1 MLLIVARGSVAQ
13 TAPAIEQASP
23 TTTPFDDA
31 AFRNDLKAIAKYPS
45 RLVGSAGY
53 DATAA
58 YLETQFK
65 SLPNIAWKKHEFS
78 VMVPVTKSA
87 TLTINGKAE
96 KIYPFWPA
104 QVRVNATPA
113 EGISGALVHIAGQA
127 YENFKPKSIAGQIA
141 VLEARDAQSWTTAA
155 YFGARAII
163 ILGSP
168 DVSNADLRSLDV
180 LIPINVPRFY
190 LPTGA
195 TADAIRDAKDSLK
208 ATLHAQVNFE
218 SRKACNYYALVM
230 GNTFKPADWD
240 AKSNPPGA
248 LCIAVPFDASCLV
261 PDLASGAGQA
271 VQTASALSLLRDIA
285 KTPLARPVLFAFT
298 GADVLNYRG
307 TREMFLAI
315 ADVPARSGDALK
327 DLADQQTAA
336 NKDLVALRGAQAQ
349 PAVLDPVK
357 DRGAIDRVAKLIE
370 TDTVLD
376 QDRLFKIRIIE
387 GDALTDTIKA
397 EREALEQRQ
406 IDLGALRYSFQR
418 DPKSLA
424 GDSLPMAQ
432 TYIAKAIAQLG
443 GDDKQ
448 PGLAAQ
454 YADRQNQLQ
463 QRIDL
468 YHWLAGALHRPL
480 DPGER
485 DSDYR
490 TIELMMSLD
499 LSDQGVRAGPMYFG
513 FGYRVST
520 MALIQNYRDW
530 FIQQDR
536 SAKES
541 DPAKRAKGQWLAD
554 LKGDFDVGPLTDG
567 RSPQSWTAGTF
578 SASFELASGYG
589 VPGMAM
595 MTLDDLRQRRDTPG
609 DTLANVNLESILPQ
623 FQAVRQV
630 IVRAWN
636 DPGFHTQ
643 SDFRFQRNS
652 VEGQVVSAAPG
663 RPVPDLPRQGF
674 LATYYYV
681 AGAGRAVA
689 PHRGL
694 PWIPGVRRSEV
705 AVCNAE
711 GVYRFEGL
719 PKTLPEM
726 TVLSV
731 HVYRTTPDTGVING
745 CTDLGKQSGDIKT
758 FADLRNDLDTM
769 RSVVFQCNEY
779 TLLGLYDPRFLQ
791 GLGEVSP
798 LDARRNA
805 VPQRYNML
813 LRDQMLA
820 GFVEPDVTSALVF
833 RYGRI
838 GNRLLLLNIDD
849 TVKGATSTADLS
861 KGFTPKQID
870 DIGPLALATAQDFFK
885 LDTRRIEDYRRAGVS
900 NELIDSLHNGA
911 KEQIELASKSIAQ
924 DRGDELVKHANGAW
938 ASETR
943 VYQAAQ
949 DMASDVVRAAIFLL
963 LLCVPF
969 SFCMERLIIG
979 TPNIYKQLAGLGGI
993 FAIMTAALW
1002 SFHPA
1007 FKISSSPLIIIL
1019 AFAILFMSMTVIW
1032 VVYGKFDTEL
1042 KRIRSGRGSAE
1053 GASIANASVLM
1064 AAVMLGIANM
1074 RKRKFRTALTSLTI
1088 VLITFAVLCFTS
1100 SSSFLDTTVL
1110 PTGVSP
1116 QYAGLML
1123 RQRGFRPMPSSTVQN
1138 LQVLLPKVP
1147 LVERWWCIN
1156 AGDPRD
1162 LVHVVASG
1170 SGAPRIFPASGVLG
1184 LSPGESKLSNIAKVL
1199 GETKFARLENGEQNI
1214 IYFSSAIAEQLKVKE
1229 HDVVKIGGIDLEIAG
1244 IFNADDFDQRVTT
1257 LSGEQIAPLKY
1268 SSGALDGSGR
1278 KLDDNAAESLDLDSD
1293 SSASELASAYEHLPA
1308 SQFVIV
1314 PSEIARKLPNTSLRS
1329 LAFDLPIAAST
1340 VGVIPEEKLREI
1352 AKREVIAGFET
1363 RPTNDLAAAI
1373 TDKYKTGLNDETA
1386 VREAMVKTVS
1396 DDLSKRLAVAMF
1408 AGFNDGV
1415 KLVSAGSGLPQV
1427 SGAGQ
1432 VAVPLMIAGLIIFNT
1447 MMGSIAER
1455 RREIHIYTSLGL
1467 APFHVGALFV
1477 AEALTYGLI
1486 GTVFGYVIGQ
1496 GVGTAMNKLG
1506 WLGSVTLNYSGTSAM
1521 VTMGLILLIVL
1532 LSALVPARLASKI
1545 AAPSIERSWKVPLP
1559 KGDEILAVLPFTINQ
1574 TAADGALAYLAD
1586 FFDAHREGSIGKFS
1600 AGKVDAFVIPD
1611 EAGHPSRGLKTV
1623 IWLTPFDLG
1632 VRQHLMLL
1640 IHPGNFPHVY
1650 EVQVVLQRLSG
1661 DDGNWYRMNRTFLT
1675 ELRKQFLQWR
1685 SLTPQ
1690 RQLEFVEQSKTLFT
1704 QPVTEVVPTEPG
1716 EQLRMA

>member
-1 MLLIVARGSVAQ
+1 MVPASWAQ
-13 TAPAIEQASP
+13 TATSTAPAL
-23 TTTPFDDA
+23 TTISPFDDA
-31 AFRNDLKAIAKYPS
+31 SFRSDLKAITAYPS
-45 RLVGSAGY
+45 RLVGSPGY

-58 YLETQFK
+58 YLETQFN
-65 SLPNIAWKKHEFS
+65 SLKNIEWKKHEFT

-87 TLTINGKAE
+87 TLTINGKSE

-113 EGISGALVHIAGQA
+113 DGITGSLVHVAGQ
-127 YENFKPKSIAGQIA
+127 EFDKFKPKSIAGQIA
-141 VLEARDAQSWTTAA
+141 VLEAKDAPAWRTAA
-155 YFGARAII
+155 YFGAKAIV
-163 ILGSP
+163 ILGSAE
-168 DVSNADLRSLDV
+168 VTHVDLRSLDL
-180 LIPINVPRFY
+180 LIPLNVPRFY
-190 LPTGA
+190 LPPGP
-195 TADAIRDAKDSLK
+195 TADAIRAADDSLK
-208 ATLHAQVNFE
+208 ATLLAQVNFE

-230 GNTFKPADWD
+230 GNIAKPAGWD

-261 PDLASGAGQA
+261 PDLAAGAGQA
-271 VQTASALSLLRDIA
+271 VQTAAALSLLRDIA
-285 KTPLARPVLFAFT
+285 KTPLNRPVLFAFT

-307 TREMFLAI
+307 TREMMLAL
-315 ADVPARSGDALK
+315 ADVPSKSGDALK
-327 DLADQQTAA
+327 ILAELQNDATKDLAS
-336 NKDLVALRGAQAQ
+336 LRGALTQ

-370 TDTVLD
+370 TDTVID
-376 QDRLFKIRIIE
+376 QDRLFKIRIIS
-387 GDALTDTIKA
+387 GDALTQAIKT
-397 EREALEQRQ
+397 ERDALEQRQ
-406 IDLGALRYSFQR
+406 IDLGSLRYAFQR
-418 DPKSLA
+418 NPKTLT
-424 GDSLPMAQ
+424 GDSLPVAQ
-432 TYIAKAIAQLG
+432 SYIAKAIAQLG
-443 GDDKQ
+443 GDDQQ
-448 PGLAAQ
+448 PGLVAQ
-454 YADRQNQLQ
+454 NADRQIQLQ
-463 QRIDL
+463 QRVDL
-468 YHWLAGALHRPL
+468 YRWLAGRLNRPL
-480 DPGER
+480 DPRER

-499 LSDQGVRAGPMYFG
+499 LTDQGVRAGPMYFG
-513 FGYRVST
+513 FGYRSST
-520 MALIQNYRDW
+520 LGLIQNYKDW
-530 FIQQDR
+530 LIQQDR
-536 SAKES
+536 AAKES
-541 DPAKRAKGQWLAD
+541 DPAKRAKAQWLVD
-554 LKGDFDVGPLTDG
+554 LKGVFDFGPMTDG
-567 RSPQSWTAGTF
+567 RSPQSWLGGTF
-578 SASFELASGYG
+578 SGSFELAAAYG

-595 MTLDDLRQRRDTPG
+595 MTLDDLRLRRDTPG
-609 DTLANVNLESILPQ
+609 DTLANLNLESVLPQ
-623 FQAVRQV
+623 MQAVRQV
-630 IVRAWN
+630 IMRAWN
-636 DPGFHTQ
+636 DPSFHTQ
-643 SDFRFQRNS
+643 ADFRFQRNS
-652 VEGQVVSAAPG
+652 LEGLVVSAAPG
-663 RPVPDLPRQGF
+663 RPVPDLPRQGY
-674 LATYYYV
+674 LATYYYA
-681 AGAGRAVA
+681 AGARAVA
-689 PHRGL
+689 PQRPL
-694 PWIPGVRRSEV
+694 PWIAGVRRSEV
-705 AVCNAE
+705 SACDA
-711 GVYRFEGL
+711 GGAYRFEGL
-719 PKTLPEM
+719 PKTTQDMCL
-726 TVLSV
+726 LSV
-731 HVYRTTPDTGVING
+731 HVYRTAPDTGSIIG
-745 CTDLGKQSGDIKT
+745 CTDLGKQSGDIST
-758 FADLRNDLDTM
+758 FANLNNDLDPM
-769 RSVVFQCNEY
+769 RSVVFQCSEFS
-779 TLLGLYDPRFLQ
+779 LIGLYDPRFLQ
-791 GLGEVSP
+791 SLGEVSP

-820 GFVEPDVTSALVF
+820 GFVEPDMTCALVF

-849 TVKGATSTADLS
+849 TIKGATSTADLS
-861 KGFTPKQID
+861 KGFTTRQID
-870 DIGPLALATAQDFFK
+870 NVGPLALATAQDFFK

-900 NELIDSLHNGA
+900 NSLIDSLHAEA
-911 KEQIELASKSIAQ
+911 KQQIDQANTSVAQ
-924 DRGDELVKHANGAW
+924 DRGGELVKHANGAW
-938 ASETR
+938 ANETR

-1019 AFAILFMSMTVIW
+1019 AFAILFMSVTVIW

-1042 KRIRSGRGSAE
+1042 KRIRSGRGNAE

-1074 RKRKFRTALTSLTI
+1074 RKRKFRTGLTALTI

-1116 QYAGLML
+1116 QYSGLML
-1123 RQRGFRPMPSSTVQN
+1123 RQRGFRPMPAVTVQN
-1138 LQVLLPKVP
+1138 LQVLLPKIP
-1147 LVERWWCIN
+1147 LIERWWCVN

-1162 LVHVVASG
+1162 QVHVVAGGSG
-1170 SGAPRIFPASGVLG
+1170 SSRVFPSSGVLG
-1184 LSPGESKLSNIAKVL
+1184 LSPGESKLSNIAKVI
-1199 GETKFARLENGEQNI
+1199 GEEKFARLENGEQNI

-1229 HDVVKIGGIDLEIAG
+1229 HDVVKIGGMDLEIAG
-1244 IFNADDFDQRVTT
+1244 IFDADDFDQRVTT

-1268 SSGALDGSGR
+1268 STGALDGSGR

-1293 SSASELASAYEHLPA
+1293 SSASELASTYEHLSA
-1308 SQFVIV
+1308 TQFVIV
-1314 PSEIARKLPNTSLRS
+1314 PSEITKKLPSASLRS
-1329 LAFDLPIAAST
+1329 LAFDLPIQAST
-1340 VGVIPEEKLREI
+1340 VGVIPEEKLRAI
-1352 AKREVIAGFET
+1352 AKREVIQGFET
-1363 RPTNDLAAAI
+1363 RPLPELANAI
-1373 TDKYKTGLNDETA
+1373 ADKHKTGLNDESA
-1386 VREAMVKTVS
+1386 VREAMVKSVS

-1496 GVGTAMNKLG
+1496 GVGTVMNKFG

-1611 EAGHPSRGLKTV
+1611 EGGHPSRGLKTV

-1675 ELRKQFLQWR
+1675 EIRKQFLQWR

-1690 RQLEFVEQSKTLFT
+1690 RQLEFVEQSKKLFT
-1704 QPVTEVVPTEPG
+1704 QPITEVVSTEPG